1 MPNFF
6 RLATPLGRAIYWISM
21 AVVTLLTLTALA
33 TLAEPVLAD
42 GAPWH
47 QPYPTESSNCS
58 SSALAE
64 FALGKVLNDGAPVF
78 GVYADVQNNTSTWL
92 VGLLRRR
99 LR

>member
-1 MPNFF
+1 MLTYS
-6 RLATPLGRAIYWISM
+6 RLAAPLGRAVYWISM
-21 AVVTLLTLTALA
+21 AAVTLLTLTALA
-33 TLAEPVLAD
+33 TLAEPVLAH

-47 QPYPTESSNCS
+47 QPYLTGSSNCS